1 MKKTS
6 SFTLIELLVVIA
18 IIAILA
24 AMLLPALSKAR
35 EKAEAISCTSNEK
48 QIMLGFIQYT
58 NDFKQTIPAM
68 WNNTKPGE
76 SVITHSY
83 PCASDTFKNYRKNW
97 FTAIFDYVGDEKVF
111 LCSTTDAVNTI
122 CGYGYNTS
130 AGTNTGNF
138 GLIYVWYQ
146 KPARAKLSS
155 HKHPASIMSITCQDD
170 TAPNRAHVYG
180 KAVYDASQ
188 NAGGSPNYAINEMH
202 NGGANSAYLDG
213 HCDSRKY
220 EFYIQPTTKGGSDE
234 ASRFWNHIQI
244 GN

>member
-1 MKKTS
+1 MKKSS

-48 QIMLGFIQYT
+48 QLMLGVLQYAG
-58 NDFKQTIPAM
+58 DFKQTIPAM
-68 WNNTKPGE
+68 WNRTKPDGT
-76 SVITHSY
+76 VIIHQY
-83 PCASDTFKNYRKNW
+83 PCTSTTFSSYRYNW
-97 FTAIFDYVGDEKVF
+97 YAAIFDYVGDEKVF
-111 LCSTTDAVNTI
+111 LCSTSDAVNNI

-130 AGTNTGNF
+130 AGTISGNF
-138 GLIYVWYQ
+138 GMIYVWYQ
-146 KPARAKLSS
+146 KGARAKLSS
-155 HKHPASIMSITCQDD
+155 HKHPSANMFLTCQDT
-170 TAPNRAHVYG
+170 TASNRAHVYG
-180 KAVYDASQ
+180 KAVYEASQ
-188 NAGGSPNYAINEMH
+188 NAGGSPNYAINDMH

-213 HCDSRKY
+213 HCDQHKY
-220 EFYIQPTTKGGSDE
+220 EFFMQPTTLGGTDV